1 MTSGFLRELRALRGK
16 PPQGNHKRD
25 KLEAKIP
32 TMKII
37 FYCQYVWGM
46 GHLVRS
52 LEFARALEGHD
63 VTLIAGG
70 QNVEIDLPDHV
81 QLVRLPVLYMDEKFT
96 RLIPGDPGKSIEQI
110 QHERQ
115 TALYSLFKKKKPDF
129 FIVELYPFGRSI
141 FGFELEPLL
150 EDIRQGKFGNVKAIC
165 SLRDILVEKKDPTY
179 HEKRVLQKLN
189 RYFDAL
195 LVHSDAGLQRLDETF
210 SRAADISIPLV
221 HTGFITQ
228 QADPAAGP
236 KLRREL
242 KIASG
247 EKLIVASAGGGRSGF
262 PLLTGLLD
270 ACELLDNQLSFRL
283 EVFCGPFM
291 DQKEFEMLC
300 ARSTPGRRIRRYTK
314 RFLDYLSAADLSV
327 SLAGYNT
334 CMNLLVTKVP
344 ALLVPY
350 ARQQEQPMRADKI
363 SRYLPI
369 RVLNQTDMQPTRLS
383 RHMVEMLQ
391 QNRAVGLVPIDLDGA
406 ANAARFLDQW
416 DKQGSNA

>member
-1 MTSGFLRELRALRGK
+1 
-16 PPQGNHKRD
+16 
-25 KLEAKIP
+25 
-32 TMKII
+32 MKII

-52 LEFARALEGHD
+52 LEFARALAGHD

-70 QNVEIDLPDHV
+70 QKVEIDLPDHV
-81 QLVRLPVLYMDEKFT
+81 ELVRLPVLYMDEKFT
-96 RLIPGDPGKSIEQI
+96 RLIPGDAGQSVEQV
-110 QHERQ
+110 QHERK
-115 TALYSLFKKKKPDF
+115 TALYELFKQQQPDF

-150 EDIRQGKFGNVKAIC
+150 EDIRQGKFGNVKAVC
-165 SLRDILVEKKDPTY
+165 SLRDILVEKKDPAY
-179 HEKRVLQKLN
+179 HEKRVLKKLN

-195 LVHSDAGLQRLDETF
+195 LVHSDAGLQRLEETF

-228 QADPAAGP
+228 QADPTAGP
-236 KLRREL
+236 RLRREL
-242 KIASG
+242 EIASG

-270 ACELLDNQLSFRL
+270 ACDLLDDHLSYRL
-283 EVFCGPFM
+283 EIFCGPFM
-291 DQKEFEMLC
+291 DQKEYERLC
-300 ARSTPGRRIRRYTK
+300 ARSAPGRRIRRYTK

-344 ALLVPY
+344 ALVVPY
-350 ARQQEQPMRADKI
+350 ARQQEQPMRADKL
-363 SRYLPI
+363 SRYLPM
-369 RVLNQTDMQPTRLS
+369 RVLTEADLQPARLC
-383 RHMVEMLQ
+383 RHMVQMLQ
-391 QNRAVGLVPIDLDGA
+391 QNRTVDPVPIDLDGA
-406 ANAARFLDQW
+406 ANAARFLDRW
-416 DKQGSNA
+416 GKGA

>member
-1 MTSGFLRELRALRGK
+1 
-16 PPQGNHKRD
+16 
-25 KLEAKIP
+25 
-32 TMKII
+32 MKII

-52 LEFARALEGHD
+52 LEFARALAGHD

-70 QNVEIDLPDHV
+70 QKVDIDLPEHV

-96 RLIPGDPGKSIEQI
+96 RLIPDDPGQSVEQVKR
-110 QHERQ
+110 ERKR
-115 TALYSLFKKKKPDF
+115 ALYELFKQKQPDF

-150 EDIRQGKFGNVKAIC
+150 EDIRQGKFGNVKAVC

-179 HEKRVLQKLN
+179 HEKRVLKKLN

-210 SRAADISIPLV
+210 SRAADIRIPLV

-236 KLRREL
+236 RLRREL
-242 KIASG
+242 KIVSG
-247 EKLIVASAGGGRSGF
+247 EKLIVASAGGGRSGY
-262 PLLTGLLD
+262 PMLTGLLD
-270 ACELLDNQLSFRL
+270 ACDLLDDRLFYRL

-291 DQKEFEMLC
+291 DREEYQGLC
-300 ARSTPGRRIRRYTK
+300 ARSAPGRRIRRYTK
-314 RFLDYLSAADLSV
+314 RFLEYLSAADLSV

-334 CMNLLVTKVP
+334 CMNLLVTRVP
-344 ALLVPY
+344 ALVVPY
-350 ARQQEQPMRADKI
+350 ARQQEQPMRADKL
-363 SRYLPI
+363 SRYLPM
-369 RVLNQTDMQPTRLS
+369 RVLREADLQPARLC
-383 RHMVEMLQ
+383 RHMVQMLQ
-391 QNRAVGLVPIDLDGA
+391 QNRPVDPVPIDLDGA
-406 ANAARFLDQW
+406 ANAAGFLDRWGNQVS
-416 DKQGSNA
+416 GP

>member
-1 MTSGFLRELRALRGK
+1 
-16 PPQGNHKRD
+16 
-25 KLEAKIP
+25 
-32 TMKII
+32 MKII

-52 LEFARALEGHD
+52 LEFARALAGHD

-70 QNVEIDLPDHV
+70 QKVEIDLPEHV
-81 QLVRLPVLYMDEKFT
+81 ELVRLPVLYMDEKFT
-96 RLIPGDPGKSIEQI
+96 RLIPGDAGQRVEQV
-110 QHERQ
+110 QHERK
-115 TALYSLFKKKKPDF
+115 TALYELFKQQQPDF

-150 EDIRQGKFGNVKAIC
+150 EDIRQGKFGNVKAVC
-165 SLRDILVEKKDPTY
+165 SLRDILVEKKDPAY
-179 HEKRVLQKLN
+179 HEKRVLKKLN

-195 LVHSDAGLQRLDETF
+195 LVHSDAGLQRLEETF

-228 QADPAAGP
+228 QADPTAGP
-236 KLRREL
+236 GLRREL
-242 KIASG
+242 EIASG

-270 ACELLDNQLSFRL
+270 ACDLLDDHLSYRL

-291 DQKEFEMLC
+291 DQKEYERLC
-300 ARSTPGRRIRRYTK
+300 ARSAPGRRIRRYTK

-344 ALLVPY
+344 ALVVPY
-350 ARQQEQPMRADKI
+350 ARQQEQPMRADKL
-363 SRYLPI
+363 SRYLPM
-369 RVLNQTDMQPTRLS
+369 RVLTEADLQPARLC
-383 RHMVEMLQ
+383 RHMVQMLQ
-391 QNRAVGLVPIDLDGA
+391 QNRTVDPVPIDLDGA
-406 ANAARFLDQW
+406 ANAARFLDRW
-416 DKQGSNA
+416 GKGA